1 MLQPIV
7 APDVLEHADSMFPL
21 CLAWD
26 WESDRHSS
34 YYILIKYTI
43 TPSSFD
49 RNHAKPLI
57 TYYYYISF
65 SFLFLFFFSLG
76 IILHISLAI
85 RVRPAELCT
94 TVSARTNMVL
104 LVYKVKKKTI
114 AEHWRQLA
122 LETVDHRLPH
132 PSLLLIWTRRSP
144 SWTSETSS
152 VRLRHAA

>member
-1 MLQPIV
+1 MPI
-7 APDVLEHADSMFPL
+7 PCFH
-21 CLAWD
+21 CAWPEIERAID
-26 WESDRHSS
+26 TAVT
-34 YYILIKYTI
+34 ILIKYTI

-114 AEHWRQLA
+114 AEH
-122 LETVDHRLPH
+122 
-132 PSLLLIWTRRSP
+132 
-144 SWTSETSS
+144 
-152 VRLRHAA
+152 